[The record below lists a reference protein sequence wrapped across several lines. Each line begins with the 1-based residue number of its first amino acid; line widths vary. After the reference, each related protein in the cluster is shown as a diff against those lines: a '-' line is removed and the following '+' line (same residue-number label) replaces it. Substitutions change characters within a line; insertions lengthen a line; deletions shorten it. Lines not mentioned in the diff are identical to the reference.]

1 VYDAAAHRDRIDN
14 QVLSDVS
21 VTTGDV
27 LIPGS
32 GGAAATL
39 LRSRR
44 ATTHAEGANQHMI
57 RRIPHFSAVVRA
69 VAAFAAVATIAAPR
83 KW

>member
-1 VYDAAAHRDRIDN
+1 
-14 QVLSDVS
+14 
-21 VTTGDV
+21 
-27 LIPGS
+27 
-32 GGAAATL
+32 
-39 LRSRR
+39 
-44 ATTHAEGANQHMI
+44 MI